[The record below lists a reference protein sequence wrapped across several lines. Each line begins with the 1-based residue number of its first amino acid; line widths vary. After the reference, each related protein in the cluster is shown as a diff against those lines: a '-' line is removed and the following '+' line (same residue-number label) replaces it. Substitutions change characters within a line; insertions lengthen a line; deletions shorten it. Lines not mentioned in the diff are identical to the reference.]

1 MARPSA
7 SEQPGTAARVGALLA
22 DVLELA
28 QVRFELFTVE
38 AREELLRLAQMA
50 MFGAF
55 AVTFL
60 SFGLIFLAVFLTVLF
75 WDTHRLLALGISTVV
90 FLGGG
95 LALFGLAWMR
105 FKEGFRMFAGT
116 RDEAQRDQE
125 RLRS

>member
-1 MARPSA
+1 MARNTA
-7 SEQPGTAARVGALLA
+7 SETSGTASTVRRLVA

-28 QVRFELFTVE
+28 QVRLELFTVE
-38 AREELLRLAQMA
+38 AREELLRLGQMA
-50 MFGAF
+50 MFGAL

-75 WDTHRLLALGISTVV
+75 WDTHRLLALGIFTAV

-95 LALFGLAWMR
+95 LGLLALAWAR
-105 FKEGFRMFAGT
+105 FKEGSRMFAGT
-116 RDEAQRDQE
+116 REELQLDQE

>member
-1 MARPSA
+1 MARTSA
-7 SEQPGTAARVGALLA
+7 SEQAGTASRVRALLA
-22 DVLELA
+22 DVIELA

-38 AREELLRLAQMA
+38 AREELLRLGQMA

-75 WDTHRLLALGISTVV
+75 WDTHRLLALGIFTAI

-95 LALFGLAWMR
+95 LVLFALAWAR
-105 FKEGFRMFAGT
+105 FKEGFRMFSGT
-116 RDEAQRDQE
+116 REELQLDQE